1 MIRHSRSLRRVAV
14 SAAAVC
20 AVVGVGLGAVPATAA
35 PAAPAVTD
43 IRLLSFND
51 LHGNLEPPTGA
62 SGRVTLADGNTV
74 DAGGAAYL
82 AAHLKNLR
90 GQVKNSMVLSTGDN
104 IGASPLSSALFHDEP
119 TIDVLNTMGI
129 TASVV
134 GNHEL
139 DEGYNELKRIQNGGC
154 HPVDGCQ
161 FQPKYNGTNFPF
173 LSANLTA
180 EQTGQ
185 PAFKPYTIN
194 NMNGIPVGVIG
205 ATLEELPTL
214 VSPDGIK
221 GLKVGPEIDAINRYA
236 DELDRQGVK
245 AIVVSLHQ
253 GDNTEGGGPDDCR
266 TTPGPA
272 QRIAE
277 QISPKVDALFTA
289 HSHQQYVCSV
299 TDPAGQPR
307 PMIQGSSFGRIIS
320 TLDVQVDRRTKDIV
334 RSTIK
339 AQNNVVTRDVL
350 ADPKVQALVDQAV
363 EKSKPIA
370 NRQVGTIGADIVK
383 TTAPSGESPLGNLI
397 ADAQLAATRS
407 AGAQIALMNPGG
419 VRADLTY
426 ASSSAGE
433 GNGVVTYGEAYTVQ
447 PFANIMQTITLSG
460 AQLKAVLEQQWLPKP
475 DGSVQVRVLQPS
487 SALHYAWSESA
498 PIGSKISGITIDGQA
513 VQPDATYR
521 VSVNN
526 FLAAGGD
533 GFSALTGGTELTGG
547 PIDLDALN
555 EYLSAKPGIA
565 PPATDR
571 ITRVG

>member
-1 MIRHSRSLRRVAV
+1 MIRHSRSLRRLAV
-14 SAAAVC
+14 SAVAVC
-20 AVVGVGLGAVPATAA
+20 AAVGLGAVPAAA
-35 PAAPAVTD
+35 DPAITN

-51 LHGNLEPPTGA
+51 LHGNLEPPTGS
-62 SGRVTLADGNTV
+62 SGKVTLADGNTV

-161 FQPKYNGTNFPF
+161 FQPKYNGANFPF

-185 PAFKPYTIN
+185 PAFKPYTIS

-205 ATLEELPTL
+205 ATLEDLPTL
-214 VSPDGIK
+214 VAPDGIK

-236 DELDRQGVK
+236 DELDRHGVK
-245 AIVVSLHQ
+245 AIVVSMHQ

-272 QRIAE
+272 RRIAE
-277 QISPKVDALFTA
+277 QISPKVDAVFTA

-339 AQNNVVTRDVL
+339 AQNHIVTRDIPG
-350 ADPKVQALVDQAV
+350 DRQVQTLVDQAV
-363 EKSKPIA
+363 EKSKPIGD
-370 NRQVGTIGADIVK
+370 RQVGTIGAEI
-383 TTAPSGESPLGNLI
+383 TRAAAPSGESPLGNLI

-419 VRADLTY
+419 VRDDLKY
-426 ASSSAGE
+426 PSSPAGD

-460 AQLKAVLEQQWLPKP
+460 VQLKAVLEQQWQPKP

-487 SALHYAWSESA
+487 STLHYTWSESA

-521 VSVNN
+521 VSANN

-547 PIDLDALN
+547 PIDLDAFN
-555 EYLSAKPGIA
+555 EYLSANPGIA

-571 ITRVG
+571 ITRIG

>member
-1 MIRHSRSLRRVAV
+1 MIRPSRSLRRVAV

-20 AVVGVGLGAVPATAA
+20 AVVGVGLGAVPAAA
-35 PAAPAVTD
+35 DPAVTD

-51 LHGNLEPPTGA
+51 LHGNLEPPTGS

-104 IGASPLSSALFHDEP
+104 IGGSPLSSALFHDEP

-161 FQPKYNGTNFPF
+161 FQPTYNGANFPF
-173 LSANLTA
+173 LSANVTA

-185 PAFKPYTIN
+185 PAFKPYTIS

-205 ATLEELPTL
+205 ATLEDLPTL

-245 AIVVSLHQ
+245 TIVVSLHQ

-266 TTPGPA
+266 TAPGPA
-272 QRIAE
+272 RRIAE
-277 QISPKVDALFTA
+277 QVSPKVDVVFTA

-307 PMIQGSSFGRIIS
+307 TMIQGSSFGRIIS
-320 TLDVQVDRRTKDIV
+320 TVDLQVDRRTKDVV

-339 AQNNVVTRDVL
+339 AQNNVVTRDVP

-363 EKSKPIA
+363 QKSQPIA

-426 ASSSAGE
+426 ASSPAEE

-475 DGSVQVRVLQPS
+475 DGSVQVRMLQPS
-487 SALHYAWSESA
+487 STLHYTWSESA

-547 PIDLDALN
+547 PIDLDAFN
-555 EYLSAKPGIA
+555 EYLGANPGIA

-571 ITRVG
+571 ITRIG

>member
-1 MIRHSRSLRRVAV
+1 MIRHPRSLRRVAV

-20 AVVGVGLGAVPATAA
+20 AVVGVGLGAVPAAA
-35 PAAPAVTD
+35 DPAVTD

-51 LHGNLEPPTGA
+51 LHGNLEPPTGS

-104 IGASPLSSALFHDEP
+104 IGGSPLSSALFHDEP

-139 DEGYNELKRIQNGGC
+139 DEGYDELNRIQNGGC

-161 FQPKYNGTNFPF
+161 FQPAYNGANFLF
-173 LSANLTA
+173 LSANVTA

-185 PAFKPYTIN
+185 PAFKPYTIS

-205 ATLEELPTL
+205 ATLEDLPTL

-245 AIVVSLHQ
+245 TIVVSLHQ

-266 TTPGPA
+266 TAPGPA
-272 QRIAE
+272 RRIAE
-277 QISPKVDALFTA
+277 QVSPKVDVVFTA

-307 PMIQGSSFGRIIS
+307 TMIQGSSFGRIIS
-320 TLDVQVDRRTKDIV
+320 TVDLQVDRRTKDVV
-334 RSTIK
+334 RSTMK
-339 AQNNVVTRDVL
+339 AQNNVVTRDVT

-363 EKSKPIA
+363 QKSQPIA

-383 TTAPSGESPLGNLI
+383 TTTPSGESPLGNLI

-426 ASSSAGE
+426 ASSPAEE

-475 DGSVQVRVLQPS
+475 DGSVQARMLQPS
-487 SALHYAWSESA
+487 STLHYTWSESA

-547 PIDLDALN
+547 PIDLDAFN
-555 EYLSAKPGIA
+555 EYLSANPGIA

-571 ITRVG
+571 LTRVG